1 MISLHRAVSHVQPA
15 PRAEPQPIG
24 SPDYVALEL
33 YLNWRS
39 EDLPITAPG
48 VRP

>member
-1 MISLHRAVSHVQPA
+1 MAKSFI
-15 PRAEPQPIG
+15 EG

-39 EDLPITAPG
+39 KGLPITAPG

>member
-1 MISLHRAVSHVQPA
+1 MCNKFA
-15 PRAEPQPIG
+15 RAEGQPD
-24 SPDYVALEL
+24 SAPDYVALEL

-39 EDLPITAPG
+39 KSLPITAPG